1 MTLLRLPRPAV
12 HRLARRFASLLAA
25 AALALPNAAA
35 LAQQG
40 VDAETITLG
49 QSGAQSGPLAELNKE
64 YLAGANL
71 YFTQINERGG
81 VNGRRIR
88 LITLDDAYD
97 PNKAA
102 ENVQRLIEQQQV
114 FALFA
119 CFGTG
124 PSLKAAPIAT
134 AAKVPF
140 YAPYTGAE
148 ALREPLNPYVFHV
161 RASYRQE
168 IEKVVDHLT
177 KLGIQAI
184 GVVHHAD
191 PFGLAGLEAATGA
204 LARRGLKPAVVA
216 PITSGGND
224 AAETVQKLAA
234 ANPAAVIMVTAGNS
248 SSALLKAIQHAGI
261 QPMLYGLS
269 VISSTQLIR
278 DLGDKA
284 HGLVI
289 AQVMPSPFRI
299 DYPFVRDY
307 RQAAEKAGLP
317 YAYAS
322 LEGYLAARSF
332 TEALRRSGRELTRE
346 KLVNTLETMS
356 DWDAGG
362 LRLAFSPRRHV
373 GMDYVDLAVISRGS
387 FNR

>member
-1 MTLLRLPRPAV
+1 MNLSRLPSPAA
-12 HRLARRFASLLAA
+12 HRLFRRFAPLLAA
-25 AALALPNAAA
+25 ALCLTGGPA

-40 VDAETITLG
+40 VDADTITLG

-71 YFTQINERGG
+71 YFNQINERGG

-88 LITLDDAYD
+88 LVALDDAYD
-97 PNKAA
+97 PNRAA

-124 PSLKAAPIAT
+124 PSLKALPLAI

-140 YAPYTGAE
+140 FAPYSGAE
-148 ALREPLNPYVFHV
+148 ALREPPNPYVFHV

-177 KLGIQAI
+177 RLGIQSI
-184 GVVHHAD
+184 GVVHHTD
-191 PFGLAGLEAATGA
+191 PFGSSGLDAATAA
-204 LARRGLKPAVVA
+204 LAKHGLAPAVVA
-216 PITSGGND
+216 PISSSGDD
-224 AAETVQKLAA
+224 AADTVRKLAA
-234 ANPAAVIMVTAGNS
+234 ANPAAVILVTAGNS
-248 SSALLKAIQHAGI
+248 SAAFLKAMQQAGVH
-261 QPMLYGLS
+261 PMLFGLS

-278 DLGDKA
+278 ELGEKA

-307 RQAAEKAGLP
+307 RQATEKAGMP
-317 YAYAS
+317 YSYTA

-332 TEALRRSGRELTRE
+332 TEALRRGGRDLTRE
-346 KLVNTLETMS
+346 KLIAALESMG

-373 GMDYVDLAVISRGS
+373 GMDFVDLAVISRGGFS
-387 FNR
+387 R